1 MCGRYLLT
9 SPVDALIDLF
19 GVQERLNL
27 APTYNAAPTQSLP
40 IVRLADGGRRELVTA
55 RWGLVPF
62 WAKDTTIGAR
72 AFNARAET
80 LAERPMFR
88 EAYRR
93 RRCLVPADGFYEW
106 QKTDG
111 AKQPFL
117 IRVRGGGPF
126 AFAGLWERWGKDA
139 ETITSFTIVT
149 TRANAFMAELHDRMP
164 VILDPPHWSRWLDP
178 ASGDAAALLRPC
190 PDDWLER
197 WPVSPRVGQVRN
209 NDAELIRPLAEQTT
223 LL

>member
-27 APTYNAAPTQSLP
+27 APNYNAAPTQSLP
-40 IVRLADGGRRELVTA
+40 IVRARDGGGRELVSA

-62 WAKDTTIGAR
+62 WAKDLTIGAR

-80 LAERPMFR
+80 LAEKPMFR
-88 EAYRR
+88 DAYRR

-106 QKTDG
+106 RKTGG

-117 IRVRGGGPF
+117 IRVKGGRTF

-139 ETITSFTIVT
+139 ETVTSFTIVT
-149 TRANAFMAELHDRMP
+149 TEANAFMAELHDRMP
-164 VILDPPHWSRWLDP
+164 VILDPRDWASWLEPQADE
-178 ASGDAAALLRPC
+178 GAALLRPC
-190 PDDWLER
+190 PDGWLER
-197 WPVSPRVGQVRN
+197 WPVSPRVGNVRN
-209 NDAELIRPLAEQTT
+209 NDPRLIEPLADQAS

>member
-27 APTYNAAPTQSLP
+27 APNYNAAPTQSLP
-40 IVRLADGGRRELVTA
+40 IVRSDESGRRELVSA

-62 WAKDTTIGAR
+62 WAKDLSIGAR
-72 AFNARAET
+72 AFNARVET
-80 LAERPMFR
+80 LAEKPMFR

-106 QKTDG
+106 QKTG
-111 AKQPFL
+111 AAKQPYL
-117 IRVRGGGPF
+117 IRVKGGGPF
-126 AFAGLWERWGKDA
+126 AMAGLWERWGKDA
-139 ETITSFTIVT
+139 ETVTSFTIVT
-149 TRANAFMAELHDRMP
+149 TAANAFMAELHDRMP
-164 VILDPPHWSRWLDP
+164 VILDPADWQLWLDP
-178 ASGDAAALLRPC
+178 SRGNAAALLRPC
-190 PDDWLER
+190 PDAWLER
-197 WPVSPRVGQVRN
+197 WPVSPRVGNVRN
-209 NDAELIRPLAEQTT
+209 NDALLIRPLADQSS

>member
-27 APTYNAAPTQSLP
+27 APNYNAAPTQSLP
-40 IVRLADGGRRELVTA
+40 IVRSGESGRRELVSA

-62 WAKDTTIGAR
+62 WAKDLSIGAR

-80 LAERPMFR
+80 LAEKPMFR

-106 QKTDG
+106 QKTG
-111 AKQPFL
+111 AAKRPYL
-117 IRVRGGGPF
+117 IRVKGGGPF
-126 AFAGLWERWGKDA
+126 AMAGLWERWGKDA
-139 ETITSFTIVT
+139 ETVTSFTIVT
-149 TRANAFMAELHDRMP
+149 TAANAFMAELHDRMP
-164 VILDPPHWSRWLDP
+164 VILDPADWQLWLDP
-178 ASGDAAALLRPC
+178 SRGDAAALLRPC
-190 PDDWLER
+190 PDAWLER
-197 WPVSPRVGQVRN
+197 WPVSPRVGNVRN
-209 NDAELIRPLAEQTT
+209 NEALLIRPLADQSS

>member
-27 APTYNAAPTQSLP
+27 APNYNAAPTQSLP
-40 IVRLADGGRRELVTA
+40 IVRARDGGGRELVTA

-62 WAKDTTIGAR
+62 WAKDLAIGAR

-80 LAERPMFR
+80 LAEKPMFR
-88 EAYRR
+88 EAFRR

-106 QKTDG
+106 RKTGG

-117 IRVRGGGPF
+117 IRVKGGGAF

-139 ETITSFTIVT
+139 ETVTSFTIVT
-149 TRANAFMAELHDRMP
+149 TEANAFMAELHDRMP
-164 VILDPPHWSRWLDP
+164 VILDPGDWGRWLDP
-178 ASGDAAALLRPC
+178 QQGGAELLRPC
-190 PDDWLER
+190 PDDRLER
-197 WPVSPRVGQVRN
+197 WAVDARVGNVRN
-209 NDAELIRPLAEQTT
+209 NDAELIRPLADPAT